1 MAAKKYKH
9 QTLVAVPLGVG
20 IYGHLSAFVGKKL

>member
-9 QTLVAVPLGVG
+9 QMLVAVPLGVG